1 MIMNNETVYYVKRLR
16 LLHFLIERNFR
27 DYEVIPD
34 PTSHKNYNW
43 FVFKKTP
50 ELMEAINEYFAQF
63 N

>member
-1 MIMNNETVYYVKRLR
+1 MNNDRIYYIKRLR
-16 LLHFLIERNFR
+16 MLNWMIEKGFR

-43 FVFKKTP
+43 FVFERTP
-50 ELMEAINEYFAQF
+50 EFDKAVEEYHAQF

>member
-1 MIMNNETVYYVKRLR
+1 MIMNNDTLYYVKRLR
-16 LLHFLIERNFR
+16 LLNYLLELGFR

-50 ELMEAINEYFAQF
+50 ELIAAVEKYHAQF
-63 N
+63 K